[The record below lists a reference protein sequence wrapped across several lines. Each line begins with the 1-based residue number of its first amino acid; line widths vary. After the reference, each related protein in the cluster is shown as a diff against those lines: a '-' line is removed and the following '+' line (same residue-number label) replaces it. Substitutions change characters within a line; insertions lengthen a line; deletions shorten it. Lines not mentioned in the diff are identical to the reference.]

1 MSKWNA
7 GLIPSQEGKVAIV
20 TGANSGL
27 GYFTS
32 KGLAENGAE
41 VVMACRNKAKA
52 EEAVDTLLKDV
63 PGAKLKVMELDL
75 SDLSSVK
82 TFTEQFTKEYKK
94 LDLLINNAGLMAIP
108 YRKTK
113 DGFEMQFGVN
123 HLGHFALS
131 AQLFAL
137 LRSTPG
143 ARIVIV
149 SSMAHK
155 FGNMDLDNLN
165 WEKNYRKWSAYG
177 RSKLANILFM
187 LELAE
192 RVDSKG
198 IELKVLAAHPGYAAS
213 NLLEKGA
220 EMNGRPWLIKAGH
233 MVNSI
238 VAQSTEMG
246 ALPSLYAATSE
257 EVEQGG
263 YYGPGGFNEMRGHPV
278 RVYPNNKKI
287 GKDSR
292 VKLWE
297 RSEELTGVSFLSN
310 ANLA

>member
-1 MSKWNA
+1 MDKWKVD
-7 GLIPSQEGKVAIV
+7 LMTSQEGKVVIV

-41 VVMACRNKAKA
+41 VIMACRNLRKG
-52 EEAVDTLLKDV
+52 EEAVNQLLKEV
-63 PGAKLKVMELDL
+63 PGAKLKLMELDL
-75 SDLSSVK
+75 SDLNSVK
-82 TFTEQFTKEYKK
+82 AFSEKFSKAYKK
-94 LDLLINNAGLMAIP
+94 LDILINNAGLMAIP
-108 YRKTK
+108 YRETK
-113 DGFEMQFGVN
+113 DGFEMQLGVN
-123 HLGHFALS
+123 HLGHFALTG
-131 AQLFAL
+131 QLFKL

-143 ARIVIV
+143 ARVVSV

-155 FGNMDLDNLN
+155 FGNMDFDNLN
-165 WEKNYRKWSAYG
+165 WKKNYRKWSAYG

-192 RVDSKG
+192 RIESKSL
-198 IELKVLAAHPGYAAS
+198 ELTAVAAHPGYAAS

-233 MVNSI
+233 IVNSI
-238 VAQSTEMG
+238 AAQSTEMG
-246 ALPSLYAATSE
+246 ALPTLYAATSDE
-257 EVEQGG
+257 AVQGG
-263 YYGPGGFNEMRGHPV
+263 YYGPGGLNEMRGYPV

-292 VKLWE
+292 LKLWE
-297 RSEELTGVSFLSN
+297 RSEELTGVSFL
-310 ANLA
+310 